1 MSSFVKPAAP
11 MLAAIEHPRCARCS
25 NRMALIRLESR
36 KDGFEKRTFGCAEC
50 KLIESKMIADPLKS
64 DAVARLADSMRPP
77 S

>member
-1 MSSFVKPAAP
+1 
-11 MLAAIEHPRCARCS
+11 
-25 NRMALIRLESR
+25 MALIRLESR

-50 KLIESKMIADPLKS
+50 KLIETKMIADPLKS